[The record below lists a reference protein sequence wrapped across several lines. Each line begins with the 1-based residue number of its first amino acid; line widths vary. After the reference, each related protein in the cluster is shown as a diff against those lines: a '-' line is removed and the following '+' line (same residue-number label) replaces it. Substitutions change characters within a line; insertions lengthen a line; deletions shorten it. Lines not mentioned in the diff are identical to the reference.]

1 MPCFL
6 QIFAR
11 TFEKAQT
18 KYFIY
23 LTKDDENK
31 LEKLLRNKLE
41 DLSGKPI
48 RTHELLRKILEELQR
63 AKPVEFLELE
73 TWLLQQIRKL
83 RVKEL
88 SMNHVPVKKK
98 EKKEPKR
105 KKKKRE
111 PKVYA

>member
-6 QIFAR
+6 RIFAR
-11 TFEKAQT
+11 VFEKAQA
-18 KYFIY
+18 KYFISP
-23 LTKDDENK
+23 TKKDEDK

-48 RTHELLRKILEELQR
+48 RTHEYLRKILEELQR
-63 AKPVEFLELE
+63 ENPLVFLELE
-73 TWLLQQIRKL
+73 IWLLEQIRKL
-83 RVKEL
+83 KAKEL
-88 SMNHVPVKKK
+88 SKNQVPVKKK

-111 PKVYA
+111 PTVYA

>member
-11 TFEKAQT
+11 VFEKAQT
-18 KYFIY
+18 RYFIY
-23 LTKDDENK
+23 PTQEDEDK
-31 LEKLLRNKLE
+31 LEKLLRKKLE

-48 RTHELLRKILEELQR
+48 RTHELLRNILKELQR
-63 AKPVEFLELE
+63 EKPLAFLELE
-73 TWLLQQIRKL
+73 IWLLEQIRNLKAKGL
-83 RVKEL
+83 PK
-88 SMNHVPVKKK
+88 NQVPVKKK

-111 PKVYA
+111 PTVYA

>member
-11 TFEKAQT
+11 VFEKAQT
-18 KYFIY
+18 RYFIY
-23 LTKDDENK
+23 PTKEDKDK

-48 RTHELLRKILEELQR
+48 RTHELLSKILQDLQR
-63 AKPVEFLELE
+63 EKPLAFIELE
-73 TWLLQQIRKL
+73 TWLLEQIRKL
-83 RVKEL
+83 RAKGL
-88 SMNHVPVKKK
+88 SKSQVPLKKK

-111 PKVYA
+111 PTVYA